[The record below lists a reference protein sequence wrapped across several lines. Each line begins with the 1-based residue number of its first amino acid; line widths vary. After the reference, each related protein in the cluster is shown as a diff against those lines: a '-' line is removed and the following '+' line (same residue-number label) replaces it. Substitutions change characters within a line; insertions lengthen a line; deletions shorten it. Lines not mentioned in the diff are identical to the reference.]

1 LNGGRLDRRSIL
13 LLAEERLRSA
23 EELERVL
30 AGEGAVPDTGR
41 LLLRRYGPH
50 LRFAGGV
57 LIGISV
63 AFFSMLMNFIV
74 LNRFI
79 HISF

>member
-1 LNGGRLDRRSIL
+1 

-30 AGEGAVPDTGR
+30 AGEGAVPDAGR

-50 LRFAGGV
+50 LRFTGGV
-57 LIGISV
+57 LMGISV
-63 AFFSMLMNFIV
+63 AFFSMLINFIV
-74 LNRFI
+74 LNMVI

>member
-1 LNGGRLDRRSIL
+1 MLV
-13 LLAEERLRSA
+13 EERLRSA
-23 EELERVL
+23 EELERVFS
-30 AGEGAVPDTGR
+30 GEGAVPDTDR
-41 LLLRRYGPH
+41 LLLRRYGPY